1 MKHFFIIVNAQ
12 KDSELIFTN
21 QIIDYIRRKGGT
33 CDYFASFEEEKA
45 ESVEKEIP
53 CSC

>member
-21 QIIDYIRRKGGT
+21 QIIDYIRRKGWNL
-33 CDYFASFEEEKA
+33 
-45 ESVEKEIP
+45 
-53 CSC
+53 